1 MPESFEFDVFLS
13 HNSRDK
19 PAVRD
24 LGRELMKRG
33 MRPWLDEWE
42 LLPGRSWQDDL
53 NRVIAK
59 TRSVAVLIGAD
70 GIGPWEILEQQAF
83 LSDAVRR
90 KLPVIPVL
98 LPGAPQEPEL
108 PLFLANREFVDLREG
123 LSKKGLDRLQWGI
136 TGTRPAPPDDVE
148 ANSRVDNEFDVFLCF
163 RDSDRLAV
171 QRVAEDLSK
180 IGVRSWPDDWSISSE
195 ESWRQLLSRR
205 VQKIHALAVFAT
217 NDDGPW
223 SDEKV
228 ESFIWELIEN
238 GQLVIPVILPST
250 QRPPKFPIY
259 LRRKERIDFRIRD
272 PNPAVR
278 LASLLSGNRKEEKGL
293 RDG

>member
-24 LGRELMKRG
+24 LGRELVKRG
-33 MRPWLDEWE
+33 IRPWLDEWE
-42 LLPGRSWQDDL
+42 LRPGRSWQDDL
-53 NRVIAK
+53 GRVIAS
-59 TRSVAVLIGAD
+59 TRSVAVLIGED
-70 GIGPWEILEQQAF
+70 GIGPWEILEQQAL

-108 PLFLANREFVDLREG
+108 PLFLANRAYVDLRGG
-123 LSKKGLDRLQWGI
+123 LSKKGLDLLQWGI
-136 TGTRPAPPDDVE
+136 TGTRPAAPADDGE
-148 ANSRVDNEFDVFLCF
+148 NFSVDDDFDVFLCF

-171 QRVAEDLSK
+171 QHVAEDLRK

-217 NDDGPW
+217 DDDGPW
-223 SDEKV
+223 GDEQV

-278 LASLLSGNRKEEKGL
+278 LASLLSENRKDEKGL
-293 RDG
+293 SDG